1 VRLLTLYCGPFSP
14 TLPMQ
19 IRDPRLTGVC
29 LACERPIASRR
40 SAWRP
45 LQHQDDAIVHCSDCA
60 RFLEGYFSITFV
72 KDRGYL
78 WVAWASLFRCQNGEN
93 PVATGCEPIA
103 ADAQMSARRSLS
115 EQGYQICWQGS
126 AHSARSY
133 RRRESLIARPV
144 DYRHSLDPQPPLDA
158 RETSS
163 INERGRNSR
172 RVA

>member
-1 VRLLTLYCGPFSP
+1 
-14 TLPMQ
+14 MQ

-45 LQHQDDAIVHCSDCA
+45 LQHKDDAIVHCSDCA

-78 WVAWASLFRCQNGEN
+78 WVAWGSLFRCQNGEN
-93 PVATGCEPIA
+93 PVATGCELLSL
-103 ADAQMSARRSLS
+103 DAQAAARRVLS
-115 EQGYQICWQGS
+115 EHGYQLCWQGS
-126 AHSARSY
+126 AHSARSF
-133 RRRESLIARPV
+133 RRRESLISRPV
-144 DYRHSLDPQPPLDA
+144 DYRHSLDLQPQLDTRESPPSPNGNGG
-158 RETSS
+158 TSL
-163 INERGRNSR
+163 